1 MPGNSEAE
9 ELRLSNRMAVLERQ
23 VQHLIDESM
32 EKMYIKAAVAE
43 VDCRLTAVEAAQKSF
58 ESEVG
63 CRVTLL
69 EAGQTPEAPE
79 VDSRITAVETSV
91 RELGAHFVSYQEGLV
106 SILEKKFKD
115 FVQQTK
121 IQEDRIES
129 FMQETMART
138 REQMMGEPDSTEAL
152 PQPFSTNG
160 SSKSNWDESMHE
172 ASSTTASE
180 ESDKQG
186 ELEKLML
193 DARKD
198 IDTIYRDL
206 QALALSS
213 EKRLAALEIG
223 HISHHKK
230 IQGITAA
237 SEEFTFEAKFKP
249 QQSQSNLS
257 SASVKV
263 PTGSTKHISLSEFDT
278 MLQGLFSS
286 ASQCFQSSN
295 LDQPKPEQTIPA
307 QGSSGTWTPSPAPNA
322 NLHAYPRN
330 SSVET
335 AATIWEPS
343 SSTNAKPQ
351 SGQSRTLSPTISQDV
366 PSRFLPLSSKPNGAR
381 ESSPRAVSSEARK
394 TASLEP
400 NWRQSSPPKQVPRMP
415 SLDRLGRNSFG
426 TSPKRTASNIVLSP
440 CMGDKLGSS
449 IKTVS
454 FQQGGIHA
462 AQGAATGRCQRLHS
476 VRGAASPSTPAAQ
489 GAATPSTPVAQVRTS
504 HLAIAAAYPSS
515 SPDSDAR
522 PVRIAAPPPISG
534 RVQV

>member
-1 MPGNSEAE
+1 MSVQCEAE
-9 ELRLSNRMAVLERQ
+9 QLPDPLSNRIAVLERQ
-23 VQHLIDESM
+23 VQQLIEQSV
-32 EKMYIKAAVAE
+32 EKIYFKAAVAE
-43 VDCRLTAVEAAQKSF
+43 VDAALAEVDGRLAVVEI
-58 ESEVG
+58 
-63 CRVTLL
+63 
-69 EAGQTPEAPE
+69 APE
-79 VDSRITAVETSV
+79 VHSRFKAMETSL
-91 RELGAHFVSYQEGLV
+91 RELGAHFVRYQKDFV
-106 SILEKKFKD
+106 SNLEKKFEV
-115 FVQQTK
+115 FEQQMH
-121 IQEDRIES
+121 IHEDRIKV
-129 FMQETMART
+129 FTQEAKART
-138 REQMMGEPDSTEAL
+138 REQMTEELVSTSASI
-152 PQPFSTNG
+152 QPVGTNG
-160 SSKSNWDESMHE
+160 NTKSNWDNWKDTSTRESW
-172 ASSTTASE
+172 STVASE
-180 ESDKQG
+180 ESEKQG
-186 ELEKLML
+186 ELEHLMCG
-193 DARKD
+193 ARED
-198 IDTIYRDL
+198 IDMIHKDL
-206 QALALSS
+206 RAHIAST

-489 GAATPSTPVAQVRTS
+489 GAVTPSTPVAQKVRTS